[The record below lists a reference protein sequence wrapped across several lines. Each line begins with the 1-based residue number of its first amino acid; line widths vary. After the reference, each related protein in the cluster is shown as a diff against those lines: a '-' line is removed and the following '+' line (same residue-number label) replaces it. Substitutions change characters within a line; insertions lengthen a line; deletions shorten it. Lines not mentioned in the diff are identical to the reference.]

1 MKKAWS
7 KPEAQELTVALT
19 QLGDHRSGDLV
30 PDGTFSNNPPP
41 KPGVSI
47 GETYGSTT
55 F

>member
-7 KPEAQELTVALT
+7 KPETQELTVALT
-19 QLGDHRSGDLV
+19 QASTYRSGDLV

-47 GETYGSTT
+47 GNTYPGGK
-55 F
+55 